1 MSLKHRKPA
10 VMHAVGDQTPA
21 VRHHIATMGG
31 MLGSRGMHS
40 GVRRRKRRSASSAA
54 PRKRRS
60 KRHTARAAMVKGSA
74 AAKAWGR
81 KMRRHR
87 KK

>member
-1 MSLKHRKPA
+1 MSLKRRKPS

-21 VRHHIATMGG
+21 VRHQIASVNG
-31 MLGSRGMHS
+31 LRGAR
-40 GVRRRKRRSASSAA
+40 GTTRRKRRAKSTSSR
-54 PRKRRS
+54 PRKRRAS
-60 KRHTARAAMVKGSA
+60 KGGKMTKGSA

-81 KMRRHR
+81 KMRRAR